1 MKAGC
6 NTCCSC
12 IDRAKHNRH
21 LTLVMIIG
29 YSFHA
34 SMDILIHLAVDVECC
49 LSRAEVSKLVCLRF
63 LESRREERD

>member
-1 MKAGC
+1 M
-6 NTCCSC
+6 
-12 IDRAKHNRH
+12 
-21 LTLVMIIG
+21 VMIIG